1 MMSIIYLGSE
11 IAVVVTVRTVSRPV
25 LRTHFWVER
34 HPWINHP
41 TPAPSTL
48 PPTSLQRT
56 LFTIHDNSYTAM
68 ATTIPDSLKSAD
80 IGRFVTR
87 AAQIERAKPV
97 IAYWCWYWVVN
108 QIISKGLHSTDAEST
123 QYTTDLMD
131 KLERVRAAYQHE
143 HTTS

>member
-1 MMSIIYLGSE
+1 
-11 IAVVVTVRTVSRPV
+11 
-25 LRTHFWVER
+25 
-34 HPWINHP
+34 
-41 TPAPSTL
+41 
-48 PPTSLQRT
+48 
-56 LFTIHDNSYTAM
+56 M

-97 IAYWCWYWVVN
+97 IAYWCWFSPFFSVVTLANTITIDAGNYWVVN

-131 KLERVRAAYQHE
+131 KLERVRAAYHLE
-143 HTTS
+143 YTRSLAEN